1 MNGEPITNGRMQAA
15 RGLTLNASREKRRFA
30 AVVVAVVL
38 ASCRRF
44 FKRNVVLNDQVS
56 HPKPALPL
64 GGMLP
69 AYLRQILWRLEFN
82 RDVLLNLDRPF
93 VQEGGPVTPLANGA
107 HGSRKK
113 RVRAA
118 HQLYIQ
124 HLAELPDGGAD
135 LYGFCRSIA
144 MPCS

>member
-44 FKRNVVLNDQVS
+44 FKRNVVLSDQVS

-113 RVRAA
+113 RFRAA
-118 HQLYIQ
+118 H
-124 HLAELPDGGAD
+124 
-135 LYGFCRSIA
+135 
-144 MPCS
+144 